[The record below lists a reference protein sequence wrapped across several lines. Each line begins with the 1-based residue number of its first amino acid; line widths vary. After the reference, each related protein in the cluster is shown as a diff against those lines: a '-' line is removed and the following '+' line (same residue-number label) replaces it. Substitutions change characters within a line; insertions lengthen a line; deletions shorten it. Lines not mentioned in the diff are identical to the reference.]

1 MNNINNKC
9 SFPPD
14 LFPLSGA
21 EFQCCHKQHLLYCT
35 TTRNVEGLGAA
46 LRNGPVVNGP
56 AADRFIKSVCTWGGK
71 TGNRVYGLTR
81 RTPGPVKAI
90 VFTQVTNAL
99 NQGNWTD
106 AFSILRAGRISGL
119 GGISY
124 SSKMLRMLDPAHCAV
139 LDSVLEEYLISSTG
153 TLLRGEELWECYSLY
168 SIKKAE
174 ELTAS
179 NIVLGDYLSNCNGTQ
194 AVTDAANKTHTH
206 WTAGDVD
213 MAVFAWLNGW
223 CQAEKPYTPNK
234 ITPKPKSGL
243 SYDGDGDGKKPILFI
258 RYNKAG
264 TISVKVA
271 CGRRNNLAWID
282 NGFLNFKD
290 STVNPFLLAYIQ
302 QSPAGQNIRL
312 LPNWSPSPNGATNYG
327 YSTHYE
333 GWLKLESNDDALQF
347 LEHYFTI
354 KSCSVD

>member
-1 MNNINNKC
+1 MKNKC

-14 LFPLSGA
+14 LFPLSHA
-21 EFQCCHKQHLLYCT
+21 EFQCCHKQHLLHCT
-35 TTRNVEGLGAA
+35 TTRAVEAVGAA
-46 LRNGPVVNGP
+46 LRIGP
-56 AADRFIKSVCTWGGK
+56 AIDGAAADGFIHGVCTWGGR
-71 TGNRVYGLTR
+71 TGNRVYGMTLH
-81 RTPGPVKAI
+81 TPDPVKAAT
-90 VFTQVTNAL
+90 FTQVVNTL
-99 NQGNWTD
+99 NRGNWSGALD
-106 AFSILRAGRISGL
+106 VLRSGGIKGL

-124 SSKMLRMLDPAHCAV
+124 ASKMLRILDPSHCAV
-139 LDSVLEEYLISSTG
+139 LDSVLQEHLVSTAG
-153 TLLRGEELWECYSLY
+153 TLLRGHALWECYSLY
-168 SIKKAE
+168 CIKKAE
-174 ELTAS
+174 ELTAA
-179 NIVLGDYLSNCNGTQ
+179 NIVLGDYLSDCDGAQ
-194 AVTDAANKTHTH
+194 VVTDGENKLHTH

-243 SYDGDGDGKKPILFI
+243 SYDGDGVGKKPILFI

-290 STVNPFLLAYIQ
+290 STVNPFLLVYIQ